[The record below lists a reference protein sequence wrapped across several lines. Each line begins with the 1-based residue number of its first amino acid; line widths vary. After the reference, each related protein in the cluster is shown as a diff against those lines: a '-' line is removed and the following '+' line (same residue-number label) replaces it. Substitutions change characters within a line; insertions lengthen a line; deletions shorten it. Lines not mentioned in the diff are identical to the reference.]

1 MATPE
6 LFRGTG
12 YNPNVVVAITQDIN
26 ATIAKHRTLYPRKT
40 PGNPPCVCLSGTIPI
55 QMPDR
60 RMVQCPVS
68 LLLMPGFPVTQGPVV
83 RVETPRTVRL
93 RPTPVMDAQGLIR
106 ADAIP
111 WVFRTSMLNTYVDQV
126 ARLLTANPPFGVDQ
140 IPLLGAAP
148 PQPQAMPQAMPQ
160 PTPHQKELVD
170 ECAAAADGIVAEANR
185 TANEAYLTRVEY
197 ETLKHMTDT
206 IAQIQRTLQTE
217 IDAVN
222 GRGSGQVSVPPEIDE
237 RAEIIAKEKASRDAI
252 LELQNELATERI
264 TADDFQTQ
272 MRNMTRQHFKDYIW
286 PMLDGK

>member
-12 YNPNVVVAITQDIN
+12 YDPSLVQAISTDIN
-26 ATIAKHRTLYPRKT
+26 ATVARCRTLYPRQN

-68 LLLMPGFPVTQGPVV
+68 ILLMPGFPKTQGPVV
-83 RVETPRTVRL
+83 RVDTPRTVRL

-106 ADAIP
+106 VDAIP
-111 WVFRTSMLNTYVDQV
+111 WVFRQSMLSTYVDQLS
-126 ARLLTANPPFGVDQ
+126 RLLTAHPPFGVDQ

-148 PQPQAMPQAMPQ
+148 QPQPQAQAGPQQ
-160 PTPHQKELVD
+160 NKVVE
-170 ECAAAADGIVAEANR
+170 ECAAVADGIVEEANR
-185 TANEAYLTRVEY
+185 AANEAYLTRVEY
-197 ETLKHMTDT
+197 ETLKHT
-206 IAQIQRTLQTE
+206 IETIGQIQKTLQTE

-222 GRGSGQVSVPPEIDE
+222 GRGNGKITVPPEIEE
-237 RAEIIAKEKASRDAI
+237 RADIIAKEKASRDAI